1 MIASIKIL
9 IADDHTIFRS
19 GLAALLRNIPR
30 IRIIRQAEN
39 GKEVLTIL
47 EKEPIDIV
55 LMDISMPVMDGI
67 EATGIISQKYP
78 QVKVI
83 ALSMHDDQNSILE
96 MNANGAVGYL
106 LKNTNIHELKDAI
119 FDVMRGE
126 KYFSKEVSLVL
137 LNKTVKTGNNKS
149 VSLDP
154 LSGKDKELI
163 IYLSKGFSAIEI
175 AEKLGVAEKTVEGHK
190 SKLFQKT
197 GVKNTTALV
206 MYAVKHGI
214 I

>member
-126 KYFSKEVSLVL
+126 RYFSKEVSLVL